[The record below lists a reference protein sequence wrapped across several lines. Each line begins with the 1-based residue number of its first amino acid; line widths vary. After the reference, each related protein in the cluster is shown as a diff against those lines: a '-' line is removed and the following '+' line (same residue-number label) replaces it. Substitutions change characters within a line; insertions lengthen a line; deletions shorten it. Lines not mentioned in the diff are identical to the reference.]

1 MVNPIDQDQE
11 RAPRNNSFHFLQINL
26 LKLSLHG
33 AGLLVIRETKLE
45 GYGKPFPDAV
55 LDLG

>member
-11 RAPRNNSFHFLQINL
+11 RAPRNNGFHYLKIVL
-26 LKLSLHG
+26 PKLSLSS